1 MTNTIRLLLLLPSLS
16 SSLTRSASSSFQN
29 AWKLKKE
36 RRWSVCSQFLL
47 LYHSAEHSSVL
58 VLLEKEELVTPPFYF
73 VVYQEEKR
81 KLDQRHHPTSSR
93 ESLHVPTYHSTTK
106 INTCSCWIVILFEH
120 VTRREEEGKEEV
132 MNRSLVQSLVVVKS
146 RICYTYWI
154 GWCC

>member
-36 RRWSVCSQFLL
+36 RRRGSAVSQFLL

-58 VLLEKEELVTPPFYF
+58 VLLEKEELVTPPFHF
-73 VVYQEEKR
+73 VLYQQEER

-93 ESLHVPTYHSTTK
+93 ESLHVPTYHNTK
-106 INTCSCWIVILFEH
+106 ETNTSGWIELLFGH
-120 VTRREEEGKEEV
+120 VTRERKEED
-132 MNRSLVQSLVVVKS
+132 MNRSLVHQSFVKNS
-146 RICYTYWI
+146 RSCYTYWI
-154 GWCC
+154 VWCC